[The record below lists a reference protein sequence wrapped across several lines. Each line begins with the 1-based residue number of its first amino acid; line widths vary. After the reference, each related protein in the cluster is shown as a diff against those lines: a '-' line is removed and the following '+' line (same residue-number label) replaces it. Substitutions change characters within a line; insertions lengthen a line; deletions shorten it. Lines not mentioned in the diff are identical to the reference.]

1 MAALALRPRL
11 PPAELVAGAAVPSTV
26 LAMATSRWLLPV
38 VLASPEVPSA
48 TVPETFGRLVAA
60 FDCAW
65 LTTDCNCFT
74 SEVTVSMPLAAA
86 WMVWMP
92 LEMPSS
98 RPDRAVERFERFW
111 AVKKFTGLSRAELTF
126 LPVASRPWFVAAKP
140 AVSCRDSRFC
150 RVAADSVMADDI
162 SGSFSAR
169 RGTSKR
175 EQSSGQQVYH
185 LKTFRI
191 EPSQSCL
198 LASLLCLLP
207 SRSVLSEF

>member
-1 MAALALRPRL
+1 
-11 PPAELVAGAAVPSTV
+11 
-26 LAMATSRWLLPV
+26 MATSRWLLPV
-38 VLASPEVPSA
+38 VLASPAVPSA
-48 TVPETFGRLVAA
+48 TVPETLGRLVAA

-65 LTTDCNCFT
+65 LTTDWSCFT

-111 AVKKFTGLSRAELTF
+111 AVKKFTGLSRAEFTF
-126 LPVASRPWFVAAKP
+126 LPVARRPWFVAARP
-140 AVSCRDSRFC
+140 AVSCSDSRFC

-169 RGTSKR
+169 RGASNS
-175 EQSSGQQVYH
+175 EQSSDQQVYH
-185 LKTFRI
+185 LKTFPD
-191 EPSQSCL
+191 EPIRTCL
-198 LASLLCLLP
+198 PAS
-207 SRSVLSEF
+207 